1 MGDWRGDLGAA
12 TTRLADAIST
22 LETALTAERRGAEE
36 TVRALTA
43 AKAAELAASQRAEAA
58 EDLHRRR
65 EEL

>member
-1 MGDWRGDLGAA
+1 MGDLRGDLGAA

-43 AKAAELAASQRAEAA
+43 ANTNSGTAQRRMGAW
-58 EDLHRRR
+58 
-65 EEL
+65 